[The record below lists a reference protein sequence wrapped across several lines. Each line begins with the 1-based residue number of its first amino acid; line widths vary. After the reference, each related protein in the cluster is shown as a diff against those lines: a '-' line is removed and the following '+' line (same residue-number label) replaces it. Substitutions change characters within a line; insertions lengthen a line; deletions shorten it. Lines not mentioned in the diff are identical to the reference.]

1 MSGRGR
7 CLCGTIRFA
16 YEGEENWCTHCHCE
30 SCRRQTSSPFTTFVS
45 VSKARF
51 AWSAGEPATFVS
63 SPGVTRSFCRDC
75 GSPMAYEND
84 DYPGEIHLYLAA
96 FEERPGSV
104 TPGKHDFWHER
115 VPWVDVL
122 DDLPKD

>member
-1 MSGRGR
+1 MPGRGH
-7 CLCGTIRFA
+7 CLCGAVRFA
-16 YEGEENWCTHCHCE
+16 YEGGENWCTHCHCE

-45 VSKARF
+45 VPRARF

-84 DYPGEIHLYLAA
+84 GYPGEIHLYLAA
-96 FEERPGSV
+96 FDEPLEGV
-104 TPGKHDFWHER
+104 APGKHDFWHER